1 MISDICQKA
10 IDKDPDMTKVE
21 DIHKQCSEILPS
33 GEKCGLRLPP
43 EYLPWCKWLDVT
55 PRLLIN

>member
-33 GEKCGLRLPP
+33 GEKCGCDCHLNTFLG
-43 EYLPWCKWLDVT
+43 VNGST
-55 PRLLIN
+55 